1 MYNILGS
8 CPCVATRAETLSRV
22 TCLTDHHAW
31 TKQWNAWTK
40 HFGSGFT
47 MAVVDRS
54 SPYFLGVEIYAHKI
68 YNIIH
73 ASLVFTT
80 QMLFST

>member
-8 CPCVATRAETLSRV
+8 CPCVATGAETLSRV
-22 TCLTDHHAW
+22 TCLADHHAW
-31 TKQWNAWTK
+31 KKQWNAWTK
-40 HFGSGFT
+40 HLEFGFT
-47 MAVVDRS
+47 IAVVDGS

-80 QMLFST
+80 QMLSST